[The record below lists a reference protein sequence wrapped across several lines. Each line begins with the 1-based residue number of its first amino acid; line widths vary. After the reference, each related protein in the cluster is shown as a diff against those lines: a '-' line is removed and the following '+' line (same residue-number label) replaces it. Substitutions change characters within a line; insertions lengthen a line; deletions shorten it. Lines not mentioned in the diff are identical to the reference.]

1 VTRPAVVF
9 AVWAALLLVLAA
21 VLWLV
26 FRPHGTLPFLL
37 PAGAVVITLASAL
50 ALAWGRADRPG
61 RRDRPPVSFG
71 AVLVAVGAGLV
82 VLSTSI
88 GAWLGLMAL
97 IPTGFG
103 LLGLVR
109 EGRSP

>member
-1 VTRPAVVF
+1 VF
-9 AVWAALLLVLAA
+9 AVWGALLLILAA

-26 FRPHGTLPFLL
+26 FRPHGTLSFLL
-37 PAGAVVITLASAL
+37 PAGAALIALGSAVAL
-50 ALAWGRADRPG
+50 ARGRPDRVDRP
-61 RRDRPPVSFG
+61 DRPPVSFG
-71 AVLVAVGAGLV
+71 AVLVAVGAGLL
-82 VLSTSI
+82 VLSTSV

-97 IPTGFG
+97 IPAGFG